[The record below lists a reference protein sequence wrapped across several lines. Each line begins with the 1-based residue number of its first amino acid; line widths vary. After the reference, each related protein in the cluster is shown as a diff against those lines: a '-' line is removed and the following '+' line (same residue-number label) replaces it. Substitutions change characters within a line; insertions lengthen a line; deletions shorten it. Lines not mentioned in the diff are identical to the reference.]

1 MDLYQ
6 EITVWKSLGDT
17 SAVRY
22 CCLNRLTT
30 GQYAVQNADFFRL
43 PLEDKQFRYFE
54 KQFAELFIEV
64 SPRERCDWFDSVE
77 EAIMAHERDF
87 S

>member
-1 MDLYQ
+1 M
-6 EITVWKSLGDT
+6 VSKSLGDT
-17 SAVRY
+17 SAVSY
-22 CCLNRLTT
+22 CCLKRLAT
-30 GQYAVQNADFFRL
+30 GQYAVQNADFFGV

-64 SPRERCDWFDSVE
+64 SPSERCDWFDSVE